1 MSRPCGVFD
10 EKYEKDQAIFR
21 TRTHWFLLAAAL
33 VFVFSLPS
41 WIGGQVLNTLNLIAI
56 TIIAVQGVN
65 ILTGMTGQITLGQSA
80 FMAVGA
86 YSMYLMVVYLQFN
99 FWLSLPI
106 AMLISG
112 ISGLVF
118 GIPSLRIKGF
128 YLAMATL
135 AAQFIIPWMIIN
147 IRPDLTG
154 GVETVS
160 FPSPR
165 IGDFVFNTQENIF
178 YLVFVFAI
186 LAIYFAR
193 NIQRSRIGRAFIA
206 IRDNDLAAEI
216 MGISIFRYKLL
227 SFFICSIYAGLAGVL
242 LAVWIRGVSYE
253 LFGLHESIWFLGMLI
268 LGGLGSV
275 PGVCFG
281 VFAIQSLEILVRYS
295 GGIIRPLFN
304 PEIGRA
310 IELGIAPIVFG
321 VVVLSFIIFEPKGL
335 AQIWERIKNFYRS
348 WPFSY

>member
-1 MSRPCGVFD
+1 
-10 EKYEKDQAIFR
+10 
-21 TRTHWFLLAAAL
+21 
-33 VFVFSLPS
+33 
-41 WIGGQVLNTLNLIAI
+41 
-56 TIIAVQGVN
+56 
-65 ILTGMTGQITLGQSA
+65 
-80 FMAVGA
+80 MAVGA

-135 AAQFIIPWMIIN
+135 AAQFIIPWMIVN

-154 GVETVS
+154 GVETVT

-193 NIQRSRIGRAFIA
+193 NIQRSRIGRAFVA

-281 VFAIQSLEILVRYS
+281 VLAIRGLEILVRYS